1 MEPVTNKTI
10 ERLKYG
16 LVREGFLSYDD
27 LMCAEEAAKINR
39 MNLAQILIGQ
49 EFITEEALL
58 RFIEAKLHVPY
69 VNLDDYTLDVECL
82 KFISA
87 EDAKKH
93 RIIPLFKIEDV
104 LTVAMADPLDLFI
117 INELIKSINLKI
129 EPIICSERNIL
140 EGISKHYSLNVSE
153 TSDTK
158 LKVLNWEDC
167 LNSEKQDQEQANII
181 IRSILEQAFY
191 EKAQEIY
198 FEPVFNGL
206 AVQFKIDK
214 TVHARGTI
222 PILLTSTCIFT
233 LKNSAGLNAHISEI
247 PQLGRLYLAGDKVT
261 LNASVATFPTSKG
274 ERITVRVYSS
284 PKPIDDML
292 SSEEADILRFRL
304 ESPGVFFVFGGDETF
319 NISAVYSILTEPV
332 LRDKKIF
339 TIESILKYEMN
350 GIVQSELNEK
360 AGFDISKAVKH
371 IDMQSPDVV
380 YIEEV
385 FSNEAMEYVCYLASK
400 GKIAIVQTCSSNL
413 DRIKSKASVLGID
426 LQKVVSCCIEV
437 SGNSAG
443 IVAL

>member
-27 LMCAEEAAKINR
+27 LMCAEEAAKINK

-140 EGISKHYSLNVSE
+140 EGISKHYSLNAGE
-153 TSDTK
+153 TSDAT

-222 PILLTSTCIFT
+222 PILLMSTCIFT
-233 LKNSAGLNAHISEI
+233 LKISAGLNAHVSEI

-274 ERITVRVYSS
+274 ERVTVRVYSS

-304 ESPGVFFVFGGDETF
+304 ESPGVFFVFGSDEAF
-319 NISAVYSILTEPV
+319 NISAVYSMLAEPV

-350 GIVQSELNEK
+350 GVVQSELNEK
-360 AGFDISKAVKH
+360 VGFDISKAVKH

-400 GKIAIVQTCSSNL
+400 GKIAIVQTCSCNL

-437 SGNSAG
+437 SGSSAC